1 MQPSDELWDKAVTIA
16 GNNSSIYPRTMVE
29 HERVYDLSGRLEEYT
44 RSEYRLQFDLQKG
57 LQVQLV
63 KAEQNNLDFTAEK
76 AKEPLDPADMMT
88 NEDNPFDP
96 WLQQEVTARRARTIT
111 LDGRQV
117 VVYNYTQ
124 TTKEALWKGEAY
136 LDAET
141 GVPVKIETATDY
153 TVKEGNTELSNMN
166 MTVLYTIR
174 PDGSWVQDR
183 TLLTMDIKAP
193 VTPLVSFK
201 GKVKTEIEFADFR
214 Q

>member
-1 MQPSDELWDKAVTIA
+1 MLPSDELWDKAVQIA
-16 GNNSSIYPRTMVE
+16 GNNSSIYPGTMVE

-44 RSEYRLQFDLQKG
+44 RSEYRLQFDLHKG
-57 LQVQLV
+57 LQAQLV
-63 KAEQNNLDFTAEK
+63 QAEKNNLDITAEK
-76 AKEPLDPADMMT
+76 AKESLDPADMMT
-88 NEDNPFDP
+88 GEDNPFDP
-96 WLQQEVTARRARTIT
+96 LLQQEVTARRVRTIT

-117 VVYNYTQ
+117 AVYTYRQKTQ
-124 TTKEALWKGEAY
+124 EALWQGEAY

-141 GVPVKIETATDY
+141 GVPVKIETATDR

-166 MTVLYTIR
+166 LTVLYTTR

-193 VTPLVSFK
+193 VMPLVSFT
-201 GKVKTEIEFADFR
+201 GKVKNEIEFADFR